1 VGIGFALVDLVGA
14 GADARLV
21 ASQFALPEHWL
32 PGHDAPA
39 LVSRWSVGLSGAV
52 RNELASA
59 H

>member
-1 VGIGFALVDLVGA
+1 MDIGFALIDLVGT
-14 GADARLV
+14 GSDARLV

-39 LVSRWSVGLSGAV
+39 LVSRWSVGLSGEV

-59 H
+59 R